1 MRLETKNT
9 IFEQVPRSLTPPQ
22 QRWKNIQTKVARKGV
37 FVVALH
43 NRKVQMQAELEAQCW
58 LFSELTR

>member
-9 IFEQVPRSLTPPQ
+9 IFEKVPRSLTPAQ
-22 QRWKNIQTKVARKGV
+22 QRWKNIQTKVARKGA

-43 NRKVQMQAELEAQCW
+43 NRKV
-58 LFSELTR
+58 